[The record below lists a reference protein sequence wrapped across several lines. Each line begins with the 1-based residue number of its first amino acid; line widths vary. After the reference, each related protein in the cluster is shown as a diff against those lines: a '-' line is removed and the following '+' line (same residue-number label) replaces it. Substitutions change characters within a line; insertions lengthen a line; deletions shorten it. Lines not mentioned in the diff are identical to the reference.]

1 MKKEYDLSKMK
12 VRKNPYISK
21 LKRQVTIRMSDDI
34 ITYFKDM
41 SEDTGIAYQTLI
53 NLYLKDCVENDR
65 RPNLS
70 WK

>member
-12 VRKNPYISK
+12 VRKNPYISE

-34 ITYFKDM
+34 IEYFKDM
-41 SEDTGIAYQTLI
+41 SEDTGIAYQSPI

-65 RPNLS
+65 RPDLS

>member
-1 MKKEYDLSKMK
+1 
-12 VRKNPYISK
+12 
-21 LKRQVTIRMSDDI
+21 MSDDI

-41 SEDTGIAYQTLI
+41 SEDTGIAYQSLI

-65 RPNLS
+65 RLDLT